1 MIQGKDIVI
10 VSIQPWDIEIGSNCK
25 NIASQFAKH
34 NRVLYVNPPLDRIT
48 SIKDRKSDKVQKRL
62 EITRGKQS
70 DLVQIEDQLW
80 NLYPKDLI
88 ESINWI
94 KSAYW
99 FDKLNRRNGQI
110 LAKSIR
116 SAIER
121 LGFKDYILFNDSS
134 MFLGLHLEELLQPSQ
149 YTYYMRDFLIKVP
162 YWKRHGSVAEPA
174 LMQEVD
180 LILNNSEYL
189 TQYSSQFN
197 HNSVMVGQGC
207 DLEEFDDSEDQL
219 VIPDD
224 LAAIPRPIVGYV
236 GSLTTLRLDIQL
248 LEFIARERPQWQ
260 LVLVGPQDEEFKAS
274 ALHQMNNVHFLG
286 NKRPDQLP
294 AYIKGFDVAINPQ
307 AINDITIGNYPRKI
321 DEYLAMGKPIVA
333 TKTVAME
340 MFSEHVYLA
349 KTHDDYVQ
357 MIELALSED
366 ARKHYRQRT
375 AFAQSHT
382 WENNVAAIYQAID
395 QSLKNK
401 ATCN

>member
-1 MIQGKDIVI
+1 MAERYDIKGRIGQGGVGAVYD
-10 VSIQPWDIEIGSNCK
+10 
-25 NIASQFAKH
+25 
-34 NRVLYVNPPLDRIT
+34 
-48 SIKDRKSDKVQKRL
+48 
-62 EITRGKQS
+62 
-70 DLVQIEDQLW
+70 
-80 NLYPKDLI
+80 
-88 ESINWI
+88 
-94 KSAYW
+94 AY
-99 FDKLNRRNGQI
+99 DTVLNRRVAIKRLLPDDESEVAEGGI
-110 LAKSIR
+110 GTDLAK
-116 SAIER
+116 E
-121 LGFKDYILFNDSS
+121 
-134 MFLGLHLEELLQPSQ
+134 
-149 YTYYMRDFLIKVP
+149 
-162 YWKRHGSVAEPA
+162 
-174 LMQEVD
+174 
-180 LILNNSEYL
+180 
-189 TQYSSQFN
+189 
-197 HNSVMVGQGC
+197 
-207 DLEEFDDSEDQL
+207 
-219 VIPDD
+219 
-224 LAAIPRPIVGYV
+224 AAILSSLHHPNIITLYDIAQDEEGAFVVMNGPIVGYV

-248 LEFIARERPQWQ
+248 LEFIACKRPQWQ

-366 ARKHYRQRT
+366 ARKHYRQRI